1 MIDRSL
7 SKRYAK
13 ALFQAAR
20 NKDAVDEIQK
30 DIESFQQLIAKD
42 PSFVGFLLSP
52 QVLTSAK
59 DALVEKALR
68 GRANDLFVDF
78 LMLLIDKKRI
88 DHVHEIFEAHTVIFE
103 AYRGI
108 IKAKIVTAVPL
119 DDAQEAAVMQKL
131 HSETKRE
138 IHLKKVTDP
147 DIVGGMVIYLGDKV
161 IDGSVKFHLERF
173 RRSLKETKVY

>member
-13 ALFQAAR
+13 ALFQAALH
-20 NKDAVDEIQK
+20 KDAVDEIQK
-30 DIESFQQLIAKD
+30 DIQSFQQLIDKD

-78 LMLLIDKKRI
+78 ILLLIDKKRI
-88 DHVHEIFEAHTVIFE
+88 DHVHEIFEAHTVIYE

-108 IKAKIVTAVPL
+108 IKAKVVTAVPL
-119 DDAQEAAVMQKL
+119 DDAQEAAVMKKL

-161 IDGSVKFHLERF
+161 IDGSVKFQLEAF
-173 RRSLKETKVY
+173 RRTLKETKVY

>member
-13 ALFQAAR
+13 ALFQAAL

-30 DIESFQQLIAKD
+30 DIENCKLLIDKD
-42 PSFVGFLLSP
+42 SSFVRFLLSP
-52 QVLTSAK
+52 QILTSAK
-59 DALVEKALR
+59 NELVEKALR

-78 LMLLIDKKRI
+78 ILLLIDKKRI
-88 DHVHEIFEAHTVIFE
+88 DHVHEIFEAHTVIYE

-108 IKAKIVTAVPL
+108 IKAKVVTAVPL

-147 DIVGGMVIYLGDKV
+147 DIIGGMVIYLGDKV
-161 IDGSVKFHLERF
+161 IDGSVKFQLEGF
-173 RRSLKETKVY
+173 RKKLKETKVY

>member
-20 NKDAVDEIQK
+20 NKDAVDDIQK

-52 QVLTSAK
+52 QILTSAK
-59 DALVEKALR
+59 DELVEKALR

-78 LMLLIDKKRI
+78 IRLLIDKKRI
-88 DHVHEIFEAHTVIFE
+88 DHVYEIFEAHTVIYE
-103 AYRGI
+103 EYRGI
-108 IKAKIVTAVPL
+108 VEAKVITAIPL
-119 DDAQEAAVMQKL
+119 DEAQEAAVLKKL
-131 HSETKRE
+131 HAVTNKE
-138 IHLKKVTDP
+138 IRMKKVTDP
-147 DIVGGMVIYLGDKV
+147 DIVGGMIIYLGDQV
-161 IDGSVKFHLERF
+161 IDGSVKFQLERF
-173 RRSLKETKVY
+173 RRTLKETKVY